1 MLESS
6 IGFSFLKVTDRRG
19 ASYAPLTSVKAKVA
33 MVLLDF
39 NQDYIVKG
47 MLKGL
52 AKNAKI
58 KFSKIPGEDQQQPSE
73 S

>member
-1 MLESS
+1 L
-6 IGFSFLKVTDRRG
+6 GFSFLKVTDRRG
-19 ASYAPLTSVKAKVA
+19 ASYAPMTSVKSKIA
-33 MVLLDF
+33 MVLLDY

-58 KFSKIPGEDQQQPSE
+58 KFSKIPGDDQQQAE
-73 S
+73 Q